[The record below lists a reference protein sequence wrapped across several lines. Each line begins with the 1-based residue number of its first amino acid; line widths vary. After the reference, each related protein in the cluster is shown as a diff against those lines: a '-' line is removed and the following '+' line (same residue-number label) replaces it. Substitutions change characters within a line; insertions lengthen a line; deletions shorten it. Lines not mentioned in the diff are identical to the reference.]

1 MKKLFVIASTVFIFC
16 PLAACS
22 NPTTET
28 SNDCDIKGNISK
40 SGEKIYHL
48 PEQQFYDK
56 TIAEETF
63 CTEDEAKDA
72 GYRKSKR

>member
-1 MKKLFVIASTVFIFC
+1 MFIFC

-22 NPTTET
+22 NPTAEI

-40 SGEKIYHL
+40 NDEKIYHL